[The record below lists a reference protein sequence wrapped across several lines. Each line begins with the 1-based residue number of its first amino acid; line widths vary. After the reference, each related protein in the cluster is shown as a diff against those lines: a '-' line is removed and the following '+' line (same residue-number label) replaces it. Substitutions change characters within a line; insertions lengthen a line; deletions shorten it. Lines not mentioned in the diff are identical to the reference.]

1 MDIRTESIKKL
12 YFKYLSAAF
21 GSALITSIYGLVDGA
36 MVGQYHGP
44 EGSAA
49 MAVIAP
55 VWNILYGF
63 GLLTGI
69 GGSVLFSALRGEGRD
84 KLEESNEYFSAA
96 VIGTA
101 ILSIVCWLGLIFFD
115 RPLLKMFGAG
125 EAQLPLARRYVLPIK
140 FAVPL
145 FLFVQLLS
153 AFLRN
158 DGDPGRATRAVIIGG
173 IFNVF
178 GDHALIFLMNMGIL
192 GAAIAT
198 CAGAAVS
205 VCIMLGHF
213 RSPRNTL
220 RWRRPL
226 DLAHMLKK
234 IISTGFST
242 FFIDIA
248 MGILTML
255 FNRQILRWLDAD
267 ALSVYAVVIN
277 ISTFVQ
283 CCAYSIGQA
292 AQPILSVNYGAGK
305 PARIR
310 ETLRYALLTAGAFG
324 VIWTALAL
332 AIPNGFIRVFMQ
344 PTARILAIAPGIV
357 RVYGVSFLLLPVNV
371 FSTYYFQAVLRPQTS
386 FVVSI
391 LRGAL
396 LSGALILLL
405 PALLGSKAI
414 WWAMPATELLIALY
428 VLPVMLRRKKD
439 YIEGKVVQ

>member
-1 MDIRTESIKKL
+1 MDLLTGSVRKH

-21 GSALITSIYGLVDGA
+21 GSALITSIYGIVDLA
-36 MVGQYHGP
+36 IVGQYHGP

-69 GGSVLFSALRGEGRD
+69 GGSVIFSTLRGEGQ
-84 KLEESNEYFSAA
+84 KEESDQFFSSS

-101 ILSIVCWLGLIFFD
+101 ILALLCWIGFIFLSD
-115 RPLLKMFGAG
+115 PLLKLFGAQ
-125 EAQLPLARRYVLPIK
+125 EAQMPLARRYVLPVK

-178 GDHALIFLMNMGIL
+178 GDYFMVFTLNWGIFGAGVATCL
-192 GAAIAT
+192 GALL
-198 CAGAAVS
+198 S

-213 RSPRNTL
+213 RLKTNTL
-220 RWRRPL
+220 RWVKLTGFGKKLGRI
-226 DLAHMLKK
+226 LA
-234 IISTGFST
+234 TGFST

-248 MGILTML
+248 MGILTTL
-255 FNRQILRWLDAD
+255 FNRQILQYLSAD
-267 ALSVYAVVIN
+267 ALSVYAVIIN

-292 AQPILSVNYGAGK
+292 AQPILSVNFGAGK
-305 PARIR
+305 QERIR
-310 ETLRYALLTAGAFG
+310 ETLRLALLTSVLFG
-324 VIWTALAL
+324 LIWTALAVL
-332 AIPNGFIRVFMQ
+332 IPNGFIRVFMQ
-344 PTARILAIAPGIV
+344 PTDSILAIAPGII
-357 RVYGVSFLLLPVNV
+357 RRYGISFLLLPLNV
-371 FSTYYFQAVLRPQTS
+371 FSTYYFQAVLRPRTS
-386 FVVSI
+386 FIVSV
-391 LRGAL
+391 LRGAII
-396 LSGALILLL
+396 SGALILIL
-405 PALLGSKAI
+405 PGSFGADAL
-414 WWAMPATELLIALY
+414 WFAMPVTELLITLY
-428 VLPVMLRRKKD
+428 VLPAMIQRAK
-439 YIEGKVVQ
+439 